1 MNIAELHVLV
11 IEDDDF
17 QRQIMIRILSSLGVV
32 SIVEAGNGRQALDE
46 IHKAAHR
53 PDIALCD
60 LDMPEMDG
68 MEFLRHLGEEKLTIP
83 VILTSALDSK
93 LLSSISR
100 MTRLYG
106 IHLLGTI
113 EKPVNPVNLKNLLAK
128 HGPAPM
134 RPQSGIES
142 TFSLEEILAAV
153 DAEQFEPYFQPKVDL
168 RTGEL
173 VGAEALARWKH
184 PQQGVTGPAAFI
196 PLLEN
201 SGNIDKLTFQILAK
215 AATACRRCHD
225 HGYMIPVSV
234 NLSLVSLDDTS
245 LADQVMRVVRQTGLD
260 PRYII
265 LEITESAAM
274 TDVAPA
280 LENLARLCI
289 HGFPLSIDDYGTGSS
304 NLQQLARIAFSE
316 LKIDQSFVQDF
327 SENSALRVIVES
339 SIDMA
344 HKLNVKSVGEGVETR
359 QDWDMLR
366 RLGCDIA
373 QGYFIARPMDLY
385 TFNAFVKGYQPN
397 LMIAR
402 N

>member
-1 MNIAELHVLV
+1 MNIADLHVLV

-17 QRQIMIRILSSLGVV
+17 QRKIMVRMLASLGVA
-32 SIVEAGNGRQALDE
+32 SIVEASNGKQALDE
-46 IHKAAHR
+46 IHRATPR
-53 PDIALCD
+53 PNIALCD

-113 EKPVNPVNLKNLLAK
+113 EKPVNPVNLKSLLSK
-128 HGPAPM
+128 HGPAPV
-134 RPQSGIES
+134 RQQSAADS
-142 TFSLEEILAAV
+142 TFSLEDILAAV
-153 DAEQFEPYFQPKVDL
+153 DADQFEPYFQPKVDL
-168 RTGEL
+168 RTGSL

-184 PQQGVTGPAAFI
+184 PHHGVTGPAAFI
-196 PLLEN
+196 PLLES
-201 SGNIDKLTFQILAK
+201 SGNIDKLTFQILDK
-215 AATACRRCHD
+215 AAMACRRCHD
-225 HGYMIPVSV
+225 HGHVMPVSV

-245 LADQVMRVVRQTGLD
+245 LADHVMQIVRRSGLD
-260 PRYII
+260 PRYLI

-280 LENLARLCI
+280 LENLARLCM

-327 SENSALRVIVES
+327 SENSSLRVIVES

-344 HKLNVKSVGEGVETR
+344 RKLNVKSVGEGVETR

-373 QGYFIARPMDLY
+373 QGYFIARPMDLD
-385 TFNAFVKGYQPN
+385 TFTAFVKGYQPG
-397 LMIAR
+397 LMVAKS
-402 N
+402 